1 MKSRSEKAGSVT
13 GERSRDFPGRGLIAS
28 RIRRRMLFAAL
39 LTAGAGPSAAPDGAL
54 EVTADDF
61 RCISEMTPVRGFY
74 VDNLQGDLEATLEVA
89 ESEDGGVYPPGTVIQ
104 LVPGEVMV
112 KHPEGHSPATR
123 NWEFIELDVAPEG
136 ARIRARGYAD
146 VVNRFGG
153 NCFGCHVQAEPE
165 WDLVCEQDHGC
176 DPIPLTRPMVEVLQ
190 KADPRC
196 DSASE
201 LTPGELELLQALSAA
216 G

>member
-1 MKSRSEKAGSVT
+1 
-13 GERSRDFPGRGLIAS
+13 
-28 RIRRRMLFAAL
+28 MLFAAL

-112 KHPEGHSPATR
+112 KHPNGT
-123 NWEFIELDVAPEG
+123 EFSAGRVK
-136 ARIRARGYAD
+136 
-146 VVNRFGG
+146 VS
-153 NCFGCHVQAEPE
+153 QAEVVSKTGDKLGLGFAATFG
-165 WDLVCEQDHGC
+165 WN
-176 DPIPLTRPMVEVLQ
+176 EV
-190 KADPRC
+190 KC
-196 DSASE
+196 I
-201 LTPGELELLQALSAA
+201 SAA
-216 G
+216 TLDLNSKGAPKGSPTEEEFFLYHTEGVEASGFCIHFKLPHYVTFQSSLDAMRDAKAKPVKEPAE